1 MPTGNSQNPKRTNDE
16 LSLQLRLLKEAN
28 AGHLDDLEC
37 PKCRHAAVSVWFSH
51 PAAEVYRTW
60 FICGNC
66 DFHTRAQN
74 TERPGFFSDERV
86 STDLEE
92 KDLAILRQSLFK
104 RPPLRT
110 M

>member
-1 MPTGNSQNPKRTNDE
+1 MPTGNSQNPSRTDE
-16 LSLQLRLLKEAN
+16 ELALQLRLLNEAD
-28 AGHLDDLEC
+28 AGRLDDLEC
-37 PKCRHAAVSVWFSH
+37 PECRHAAVSVWFSH

-60 FICGNC
+60 FICASC

-74 TERPGFFSDERV
+74 TEKPRFFSDERV

-104 RPPLRT
+104 RPPQRL